1 MCYFTFPSTYWAL
14 TGERLLREQGFVA
27 VKLRPVPRTLSSSC
41 GICLELPLPLAEKV
55 QEAIRS
61 LKIDANGPF
70 NRDGQLLHETCHRQ
84 GGNNIDYLP

>member
-14 TGERLLREQGFVA
+14 TGECLLRERGFA

-41 GICLELPLPLAEKV
+41 GICLELPLALAAEV
-55 QEAIRS
+55 QEAVR
-61 LKIDANGPF
+61 LLGIDADGPF
-70 NRDGQLLHETCHRQ
+70 NHDGKPVRESCRRP